1 MRFRLQ
7 VLKKKVCV
15 TSRYLSKYIVSEIG
29 KVLNCVRLIIVVE
42 ILVFELNSQF
52 SPNKKNNLLLFMCLK
67 NMCYLEVYP

>member
-1 MRFRLQ
+1 M
-7 VLKKKVCV
+7 
-15 TSRYLSKYIVSEIG
+15 SKYIVSEIG

-52 SPNKKNNLLLFMCLK
+52 SPNKKNNLPWFMCLK